1 MNRRGFLEQLLIGA
15 GALAF
20 APIGLRAKSVQNDA
34 TKAFARGLE
43 QHRWL
48 AGWKS
53 VGVESFE
60 PRAATI
66 EGRWPQGL
74 SGALYRNGPAW
85 FERDGVRY
93 QHWFDGDGMLHAWTI
108 GKHGIRHRARMIETP
123 KFKRE
128 RRIGRFVVPA
138 AGTRIE
144 NAVSIRNNDD
154 ANTANTAVMRIG
166 DRVFA
171 LWEAGSAFEVDA
183 DDLATIGPLTFRDDL
198 TAAPFSAHPLHDR
211 DGTIWNFG
219 SLDLLGSSG
228 LLIWHVGSDG
238 KLIRATTI
246 KDEQRG
252 YLHSFSMTDRHL
264 IFVLTPYRMEE
275 GKAFFERM
283 RFAEDLPCRV
293 AVVAK
298 DSPESARWFD
308 VDFGMVYHF
317 ADAFEQGNQIVVR
330 AARHASAK
338 AARSPMAAAMQG
350 RADKVDDHVDLV
362 ELRIDLAQ
370 GRAQWHDSGMGG
382 IEFPTFDP
390 RATTARQSTIYA
402 PIRTASAIA
411 PWSNAISAIDLHRE
425 HKIVHSY
432 GDSVLAEEHLFVPK
446 PGSDRV
452 GNGWLLG
459 TVLDFKAM
467 RSGLVVLDADH
478 VDAGPLATAWLPYG
492 FPLGFHG
499 AFASSG

>member
-1 MNRRGFLEQLLIGA
+1 MNRRGFLGQMLVGA

-20 APIGLRAKSVQNDA
+20 APIGLRGESFKRDA
-34 TKAFARGLE
+34 TTAFARGLE

-60 PRAATI
+60 PCAATI
-66 EGRWPQGL
+66 EGRWPQAL
-74 SGALYRNGPAW
+74 SGVLYRNGPAW
-85 FERDGVRY
+85 FERDGFRY
-93 QHWFDGDGMLHAWTI
+93 QHWFDGDGMLHAWNM
-108 GKHGIRHRARMIETP
+108 GKSGIKHRARMVETP
-123 KFKRE
+123 KFRRE
-128 RRIGRFVVPA
+128 QRIGRFVVPA
-138 AGTRIE
+138 AGTTIE
-144 NAVSIRNNDD
+144 NAVSVRNNDD

-183 DDLATIGPLTFRDDL
+183 ESLATIGPETFRDDL
-198 TAAPFSAHPLHDR
+198 TAAPFSAHPLRDR
-211 DGTIWNFG
+211 DGSIWNFG

-228 LLIWHVGSDG
+228 LLIWHVGGDG

-252 YLHSFSMTDRHL
+252 YLHSFAMTDRHL

-293 AVVAK
+293 AVVVK
-298 DSPESARWFD
+298 DSPDSARWFD

-317 ADAFEQGNQIVVR
+317 ADAFEQGNEIVVR

-338 AARSPMAAAMQG
+338 AARSPMSAAMQG
-350 RADKVDDHVDLV
+350 RADTVDDHVDLV
-362 ELRIDLAQ
+362 ELRIDLGK
-370 GRAQWHDSGMGG
+370 GRAQWHDSGIGG
-382 IEFPTFDP
+382 IEFPAFDP
-390 RATTARQSTIYA
+390 RAVTARQSTIYA
-402 PIRTASAIA
+402 PSRTTSAIA

-425 HKIVHSY
+425 KKIVHSY
-432 GDSVLAEEHLFVPK
+432 GDLVLAEEHLFVPK
-446 PGSDRV
+446 PGSERA
-452 GNGWLLG
+452 GQGWLLG
-459 TVLDFKAM
+459 TLLDFKAM
-467 RSGLVVLDADH
+467 RSGLVVLDAEH
-478 VDAGPLATAWLPYG
+478 VDAGPLATAWLPYA

-499 AFASSG
+499 AFASSA